1 MKFAGRPNITF
12 VIDLDE
18 RNQFDAGIEK
28 IDFVL
33 ELIPYQ
39 LDPKKLPHDITD
51 VLYYFDEISGR
62 WAINSAT
69 STNERYLFS
78 QNEWKIT

>member
-1 MKFAGRPNITF
+1 
-12 VIDLDE
+12 
-18 RNQFDAGIEK
+18 
-28 IDFVL
+28 
-33 ELIPYQ
+33 
-39 LDPKKLPHDITD
+39 
-51 VLYYFDEISGR
+51 LYYFDEISGR